1 MKTSSFEVCV
11 SSVAVSLLSLYT
23 FTVMSEYNFWLSIPF
38 GFIAGASLV
47 SAVTHWL
54 NVVNSFEGVIK
65 PSHRRRVRANEN
77 N

>member
-11 SSVAVSLLSLYT
+11 SSVAVSMLGLYI
-23 FTVMSEYNFWLSIPF
+23 FTVMSEYNFWLSAPF
-38 GFIAGASLV
+38 MFLAGASLV
-47 SAVTHWL
+47 SAVSHWL
-54 NVVNSFEGVIK
+54 NVVNTFEGVIK

>member
-23 FTVMSEYNFWLSIPF
+23 FTVMGEYGFWISAPF
-38 GFIAGASLV
+38 MFLAGASLV
-47 SAVTHWL
+47 GAVSHWL
-54 NVVNSFEGVIK
+54 NVVSSFEGVIK